1 MKHRQGVHARAV
13 VLVLI
18 VAGAATL
25 LAACSSPSGS
35 TTPASPEAASSRTQT
50 LSPTEEPV
58 ASGEAVSTDSLT
70 GHVHNLV
77 LVGTKLYFGT
87 HDGIWSQQPGQQPVR
102 VSDEV
107 FDTMGLTR
115 TGSTWLASGHPG
127 PEMDAP
133 NDLGLGI
140 STNGGQT
147 WTKGSL
153 GGQVDFHRLVATN
166 KVVMG
171 LASNNGV
178 LWRTANLG
186 RTWKQL
192 GTPELFDLALDPAN
206 DTTVLGTSPT
216 GVMRSINGGTSF
228 DSVPGAPLLAL
239 LAASRGQVVGVDIDG
254 KVYTTTDGGSTWIH
268 RGQLAGQPIALAAEG
283 SRVAALVG
291 DAIMESL
298 DGGRTFQARLTGV
311 GAGAHG

>member
-1 MKHRQGVHARAV
+1 
-13 VLVLI
+13 
-18 VAGAATL
+18 
-25 LAACSSPSGS
+25 
-35 TTPASPEAASSRTQT
+35 
-50 LSPTEEPV
+50 
-58 ASGEAVSTDSLT
+58 VSTDSLT
-70 GHVHNLV
+70 GHIHNLV

-87 HDGIWSQQPGQQPVR
+87 HEGIWSQQPGQQPVR
-102 VSDEV
+102 VSDEL
-107 FDTMGLTR
+107 FDTMGLTH

-178 LWRTANLG
+178 LWRTENLG

-206 DTTVLGTSPT
+206 DATVIGTSQT
-216 GVMRSINGGTSF
+216 DVMRSINGGTSF
-228 DSVPGAPLLAL
+228 DSVPGAPPLAL
-239 LAASRGQVVGVDIDG
+239 LAASQAQVLGVDIDG
-254 KVYTTTDGGSTWIH
+254 KVYASTDGGSTWIQ
-268 RGQLAGQPIALAAEG
+268 RGSLTAQPAALAADG
-283 SRVAALVG
+283 SRIAALVG
-291 DAIMESL
+291 DTIMESL

-311 GAGAHG
+311 GATN

>member
-1 MKHRQGVHARAV
+1 
-13 VLVLI
+13 

-25 LAACSSPSGS
+25 LAACSSPTGS
-35 TTPASPEAASSRTQT
+35 NTPASPEAASSRTQT

-77 LVGTKLYFGT
+77 LVGAKLYFGT
-87 HDGIWSQQPGQQPVR
+87 HDGIWSQQPGHQPVR

-115 TGSTWLASGHPG
+115 TGNTWLASGHPG

-147 WTKGSL
+147 WKKASL

-178 LWRTANLG
+178 LWRTENLG
-186 RTWKQL
+186 RAWKQL

-206 DTTVLGTSPT
+206 DANVIGTSQT
-216 GVMRSINGGTSF
+216 GVMRSINAGASF
-228 DSVPGAPLLAL
+228 SPVAGAPLLAL
-239 LAASRGQVVGVDIDG
+239 LAATRGQVLGASIDG
-254 KVYTTTDGGSTWIH
+254 KVYASTDGGSSWIQ
-268 RGQLAGQPIALAAEG
+268 RGSLRAQPAALAADG

-291 DAIMESL
+291 DTIMESL
-298 DGGRTFQARLTGV
+298 DGGRTFQVRLTGV
-311 GAGAHG
+311 GAAS

>member
-1 MKHRQGVHARAV
+1 MSHRQGVRARAV
-13 VLVLI
+13 VLV
-18 VAGAATL
+18 VVAAGAATL
-25 LAACSSPSGS
+25 LAACSSPSVSNTPGSSETASSS
-35 TTPASPEAASSRTQT
+35 TTALAPTREAA
-50 LSPTEEPV
+50 

-77 LVGTKLYFGT
+77 LVGTMLYFGT

-147 WTKGSL
+147 WKKGSL

-178 LWRTANLG
+178 LWRTENLG
-186 RTWKQL
+186 RAWNQL

-206 DTTVLGTSPT
+206 DATVIGTSQT

-228 DSVPGAPLLAL
+228 DSVPGAPPLAL
-239 LAASRGQVVGVDIDG
+239 LAATGSQVLGAGIDG
-254 KVYTTTDGGSTWIH
+254 KVYASTDGGSTWIQ
-268 RGQLAGQPIALAAEG
+268 RGSLTAQPTALAADG

-291 DAIMESL
+291 DTIMESL
-298 DGGRTFQARLTGV
+298 DGGRTFQVRLTGV
-311 GAGAHG
+311 GAAS